1 MPSHLTSCI
10 QASPGGTEVPWV
22 ASMGRMEEVLRTHV
36 DASRGYPLWMRAIWK
51 GAVSFGLVSVPVK
64 LYSATESHDVSFRQV
79 HAKDGGRIKYQRV
92 CSIDGEEVA
101 YADIAK
107 GYETEDGEMVIL
119 TDDDLA
125 ELPTTSSREIAVEK
139 FVPSDQIDPM
149 LFEKSYYLEP
159 EKSGTKPYA
168 LLRQALLEA
177 DRMAVVT
184 VALRQRTS
192 IAVLRV
198 KDDVIVLQTMMW
210 PDEIREPDFNVDAG
224 DVKPAEVKMATMLVD
239 TLAGDFDPSEF
250 EDDYAGA
257 VETLV
262 KTKIEGG
269 EIKRTPTSTKSS
281 GEVVDLLA
289 ALQRSV
295 DAAKTARGEDTD
307 EDEDPKQ
314 SKNAPAKKAP
324 AKKTA
329 KKAPAKKAAAKK
341 TAKKSTT
348 KKVAAK
354 KAS

>member
-1 MPSHLTSCI
+1 
-10 QASPGGTEVPWV
+10 
-22 ASMGRMEEVLRTHV
+22 
-36 DASRGYPLWMRAIWK
+36 MRAIWK

-79 HAKDGGRIKYQRV
+79 HASDGGRIKYQRV
-92 CSIDGEEVA
+92 CAIDGEEVA

-125 ELPTTSSREIAVEK
+125 DLPSTSSREIAVEK
-139 FVPSDQIDPM
+139 FVPTDQIDPM

-159 EKSGTKPYA
+159 EKTGAKPYA
-168 LLRQALLEA
+168 LLRQALLDA

-192 IAVLRV
+192 VAVLRV
-198 KDDVIVLQTMMW
+198 RSTEAGDVIVMQTMMW
-210 PDEIREPDFNVDAG
+210 PDEIRTPDFSIEAG
-224 DVKPAEVKMATMLVD
+224 EVKDSEVKMATMLVD
-239 TLAGDFDPSEF
+239 TLAGDFDATEF

-257 VETLV
+257 VEALV
-262 KTKIEGG
+262 KAKIEGG

-295 DAAKTARGEDTD
+295 KAAQSARGESGP
-307 EDEDPKQ
+307 EDEDGDEDGDDAADEKPAKKATTKK
-314 SKNAPAKKAP
+314 STAKKSAAKKAPAKKAP
-324 AKKTA
+324 AKKATAKKAAAKKAPAKKATA
-329 KKAPAKKAAAKK
+329 KKAPAKK
-341 TAKKSTT
+341 S
-348 KKVAAK
+348 AAK

>member
-1 MPSHLTSCI
+1 
-10 QASPGGTEVPWV
+10 
-22 ASMGRMEEVLRTHV
+22 
-36 DASRGYPLWMRAIWK
+36 MRAIWK

-119 TDDDLA
+119 TDDDMA
-125 ELPTTSSREIAVEK
+125 ELPSTSSREIAVEK

-159 EKSGTKPYA
+159 EKSGAKPYA
-168 LLRQALLEA
+168 LLRQALKDA

-184 VALRQRTS
+184 VALRQRTTV
-192 IAVLRV
+192 AVLRV
-198 KDDVIVLQTMMW
+198 RDDVIVMQTMMW
-210 PDEIREPDFNVDAG
+210 PDEVRKPDFNIDG
-224 DVKPAEVKMATMLVD
+224 GEVKDAEVKMAHMLVE
-239 TLAGDFDPSEF
+239 TLSGDFEPDEF
-250 EDDYAGA
+250 EDDYASA
-257 VETLV
+257 VEALV
-262 KTKIEGG
+262 KAKVEGG
-269 EIKRTPTSTKSS
+269 EVKKTETAAKSS

-295 DAAKTARGEDTD
+295 QAAKSARGEESDDSD
-307 EDEDPKQ
+307 EDEKP
-314 SKNAPAKKAP
+314 AAKK
-324 AKKTA
+324 K
-329 KKAPAKKAAAKK
+329 PAKKAAAKK
-341 TAKKSTT
+341 TAKKPA
-348 KKVAAK
+348 KK

>member
-1 MPSHLTSCI
+1 
-10 QASPGGTEVPWV
+10 
-22 ASMGRMEEVLRTHV
+22 
-36 DASRGYPLWMRAIWK
+36 MRAIWK

-64 LYSATESHDVSFRQV
+64 LYAATESHDVSFRQV

-119 TDDDLA
+119 TDEDM
-125 ELPTTSSREIAVEK
+125 EGLPSTSSREIAVEK

-168 LLRQALLEA
+168 LLRQALLDA

-184 VALRQRTS
+184 VALRQRTT

-210 PDEIREPDFNVDAG
+210 PDEIRTPDFSVETG
-224 DVKPAEVKMATMLVD
+224 EVKDAEVKMAHMLVE
-239 TLAGDFDPSEF
+239 TLAGDFDASEF
-250 EDDYAGA
+250 EDDYAEA

-262 KTKIEGG
+262 KAKIEGG

-295 DAAKTARGEDTD
+295 DAAKTARGEDD
-307 EDEDPKQ
+307 EK
-314 SKNAPAKKAP
+314 PAQ
-324 AKKTA
+324 KTA

-341 TAKKSTT
+341 TTKKAPAKKT
-348 KKVAAK
+348 AAK
-354 KAS
+354 KATTKRAAKKTPVRKAS

>member
-1 MPSHLTSCI
+1 
-10 QASPGGTEVPWV
+10 
-22 ASMGRMEEVLRTHV
+22 
-36 DASRGYPLWMRAIWK
+36 MRAIWK

-125 ELPTTSSREIAVEK
+125 ELPSTSSREIAVEK
-139 FVPSDQIDPM
+139 FVPSNQIDPM

-159 EKSGTKPYA
+159 EKTGAKPYA
-168 LLRQALLEA
+168 LLRQALLDA

-198 KDDVIVLQTMMW
+198 RDDVIVLQTMMW
-210 PDEIREPDFNVDAG
+210 PDEVRKPDFKVDTG
-224 DVKPAEVKMATMLVD
+224 EVKETEVKMANMLVE
-239 TLAGDFDPSEF
+239 TLSGDFDPSEF
-250 EDDYAGA
+250 EDDYAEA

-269 EIKRTPTSTKSS
+269 EVKRTATSTKSS

-295 DAAKTARGEDTD
+295 DAAKTARGESSN
-307 EDEDPKQ
+307 EEK
-314 SKNAPAKKAP
+314 PAKKAAKKSTAKKTP

-341 TAKKSTT
+341 
-348 KKVAAK
+348 
-354 KAS
+354 AS